1 VGEKIET
8 KYEIIDY
15 RKDPDDGRV
24 LVQVDWLENKKG
36 RAFMDIT
43 EWVNKAIDQAEQ
55 RGRKEVLK
63 LWKKAMQGNE
73 EVYTVDDYERIM
85 RMEYKDASSSK

>member
-1 VGEKIET
+1 MGEDIET
-8 KYEIIDY
+8 KYKIIDY

-43 EWVNKAIDQAEQ
+43 EWVNKTIDQAEQ
-55 RGRKEVLK
+55 RGKDKIIERLEK
-63 LWKKAMQGNE
+63 
-73 EVYTVDDYERIM
+73 YTANVSPDIGVFIM
-85 RMEYKDASSSK
+85 DAIDAIKNDN